1 MTKQD
6 YLKEVLRKSG
16 MKGQIHS
23 SLKELKHENGI
34 HYAGILR
41 CTDSPDRA
49 KSRKTFA
56 DQEGSMAIRRKY
68 FNMTTNYNVVIA
80 DQNEE
85 KLEKLVESFLVN
97 LGKGY
102 DDGEQNW
109 VGVEAGDV
117 DWVDEDDSVLKSKL
131 AVEIPV
137 TFTYG
142 IYRDISAEKLP
153 GAPVINI
160 GDE

>member
-1 MTKQD
+1 MTKQK
-6 YLKEVLRKSG
+6 YLKEVLRMSG
-16 MKGQIHS
+16 VKGQIHC

-49 KSRKTFA
+49 KSRKTFV
-56 DQEGSMAIRRKY
+56 DQKDSMAVRRKY
-68 FNMTTNYNVVIA
+68 FNMTTHYNVVIA
-80 DQNEE
+80 DQNEAM
-85 KLEKLVESFLVN
+85 LETIVEAFLVN

-102 DDGEQNW
+102 DDGDGNW

-117 DWVDEDDSVLKSKL
+117 DWVDEEDSVLKSKL

-142 IYRDISAEKLP
+142 IYRDSKAERLP
-153 GAPVINI
+153 DFKVDL
-160 GDE
+160 GDD